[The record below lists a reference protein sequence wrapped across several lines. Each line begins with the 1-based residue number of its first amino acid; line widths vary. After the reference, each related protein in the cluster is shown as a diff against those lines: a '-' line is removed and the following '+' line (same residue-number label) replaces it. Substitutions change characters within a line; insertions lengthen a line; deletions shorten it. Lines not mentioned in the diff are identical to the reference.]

1 MINLT
6 QQLPWP
12 RTLFLLLPLGFLPS
26 FLLFLEA
33 GYTTVTLNV
42 SWCNHTVARRN
53 GVWQNIVH
61 VQKTYV
67 HKPCI
72 FCGHIWKGATYSIWE
87 VHFNLFVIES
97 HYTLVHRVESVENY
111 ALCMRWC
118 LLWRRKLARIL
129 DVRRVEECQIV
140 GKRFSIRNKVHSHS
154 HITKR
159 HSSSPIENCFPTIR
173 HSSVVLVCGQ
183 LLQIVPLNLPLQV
196 AHS

>member
-1 MINLT
+1 MMTWWLGCMHIGGHSITHYMQARHELNGTCRLTEMINLT

-33 GYTTVTLNV
+33 RYTTVTLNV
-42 SWCNHTVARRN
+42 SWCNHTVVRRN

-87 VHFNLFVIES
+87 VHFITVR
-97 HYTLVHRVESVENY
+97 HRKSLYSCSPRRVS
-111 ALCMRWC
+111 
-118 LLWRRKLARIL
+118 RKLCTVYEMVSFMAQ
-129 DVRRVEECQIV
+129 DV
-140 GKRFSIRNKVHSHS
+140 S
-154 HITKR
+154 T
-159 HSSSPIENCFPTIR
+159 
-173 HSSVVLVCGQ
+173 
-183 LLQIVPLNLPLQV
+183 
-196 AHS
+196 

>member
-1 MINLT
+1 MTSRIYDDMVAGLDSITHYMQARHELNGRLTEMINLT

-33 GYTTVTLNV
+33 RYTTVTLNV
-42 SWCNHTVARRN
+42 SWCNHTVVRRN

-118 LLWRRKLARIL
+118 LLWRRMLARIL
-129 DVRRVEECQIV
+129 DVSMWTVTSNCA
-140 GKRFSIRNKVHSHS
+140 
-154 HITKR
+154 TKFTLASCTL
-159 HSSSPIENCFPTIR
+159 HDIIK
-173 HSSVVLVCGQ
+173 
-183 LLQIVPLNLPLQV
+183 
-196 AHS
+196 